1 MTRGSSISRSAS
13 SYRHPLYMTTTI
25 VRLETASLDNILARL
40 EGRVFHVTRLTNWP
54 RIQED
59 GHILPSPGDR
69 AEQTF
74 GHASHGF
81 FRKRGCVSLFD
92 YRTAPTDTVRDFRA
106 RCYPFR
112 PAMPPSE
119 GVAILIMKRE
129 GYRKLIPW
137 TAWKDEEAFDYVI
150 VPHAEAGYPGPLPID
165 VIEDVI
171 CLTLTEDPTS
181 LAAVLRRTRTRRRS
195 PP

>member
-1 MTRGSSISRSAS
+1 ME
-13 SYRHPLYMTTTI
+13 RHDQSHLTDTALRMRPTI
-25 VRLETASLDNILARL
+25 VRLETAALDDILARL
-40 EGRVFHVTRLTNWP
+40 EGRVFHVTRLKNWR

-59 GHILPSPGDR
+59 GHILPSPGER
-69 AEQTF
+69 AETTF

-92 YRTAPTDTVRDFRA
+92 YRIEPTDHVRDFRA

-119 GVAILIMKRE
+119 GIAILIMKQE
-129 GYRKLIPW
+129 AYGQLIPW
-137 TAWKDEEAFDYVI
+137 TAWKDEKAFDQVI
-150 VPHAEAGYPGPLPID
+150 VPHAEAGYPGPMPID

-171 CLTLTEDPTS
+171 CLSLTEDPTS

-195 PP
+195 P